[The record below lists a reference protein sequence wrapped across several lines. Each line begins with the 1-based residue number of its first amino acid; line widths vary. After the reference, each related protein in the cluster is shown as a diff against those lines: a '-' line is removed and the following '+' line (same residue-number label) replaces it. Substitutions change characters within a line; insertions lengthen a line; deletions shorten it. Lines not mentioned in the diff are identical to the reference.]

1 MTVCRTQRAQ
11 QEREYDINGEV
22 AAILTG
28 DDPISHIRVCL
39 DGTRTFNS
47 LGRLVMVEGGE
58 EEGNVLAFCAV
69 LRGELKVG
77 FLATRAIQQ
86 EERVMC
92 TEV

>member
-1 MTVCRTQRAQ
+1 MGRWRPYSLGMTRS
-11 QEREYDINGEV
+11 
-22 AAILTG
+22 AILECT
-28 DDPISHIRVCL
+28 CL
-39 DGTRTFNS
+39 DGTRTFDS